1 MTRYFATCAHGLEET
16 LADELRGENIRARNI
31 KPGSSG
37 VHFSGRMETGYRANL
52 WLRSAI
58 RVLAEL
64 GRAPVQGPDDL
75 YEWARSLT
83 WEDFMSVDQTLSVDA
98 RTWDSTIKHS
108 RYAALRVKD
117 ALCDRF
123 RELKGRRPDVDPV
136 AADLPLSLYI
146 FKNQATMY
154 RDLSGQTLHKRGYR
168 KAMHRSSLNESL
180 AAGMVLLS
188 GWNRTSDLVDP
199 MCGSG
204 TIAIEAAL
212 IAMNRA
218 PGLLRKIA
226 FPFERWPGFNRK
238 LWGEL
243 RTEARDRALGEP
255 PCRIM
260 AGDHHAGA
268 ISLAHQDVSRARV
281 DTMISITA
289 ADVEQYA
296 PPATPAVVLTNPPWG
311 ERLVEEAEA
320 SWRKL
325 GRFLKNRCG
334 GASAW
339 VLSGNPELTRFLGLK
354 ASRRHPLRIG
364 QHDCRMIRYDIR
376 KRDGDAG

>member
-16 LADELRGENIRARNI
+16 LAEELRGENIRARNI

-37 VHFSGRMETGYRANL
+37 VYFSGRLETGYRANL

-64 GRAPVQGPDDL
+64 GRAPVSGPDEL
-75 YEWARSLT
+75 YEWAHGIT
-83 WEDFMSVDQTLSVDA
+83 WENFMSVDQTMSVDA
-98 RTWDSTIKHS
+98 RTWDSSIKHS

-123 RELKGRRPDVDPV
+123 REQKGRRPNVDPV
-136 AADLPLSLYI
+136 AADLPLFLYI
-146 FKNQATMY
+146 FKNRATMY

-168 KAMHRSSLNESL
+168 KAMHRSSLNECL

-188 GWNRTSDLVDP
+188 GWDRTSDLADP

-204 TIAIEAAL
+204 AIAIEAAL

-218 PGLLRKIA
+218 PGLLRKQA
-226 FPFERWPGFNRK
+226 FPFECWPGFNRK

-243 RTEARDRALGEP
+243 RTEARDRARREL

-260 AGDHHAGA
+260 ASDHHTGA
-268 ISLAHQDVSRARV
+268 IALARQDVSRARL
-281 DTMISITA
+281 DDMISVEV
-289 ADVEQYA
+289 ADVEKVI
-296 PPATPAVVLTNPPWG
+296 PPVTPAIVITNPPWG
-311 ERLVEEAEA
+311 ERLAEEAEE

-325 GRFLKNRCG
+325 GRFLKSQCT

-339 VLSGNPELTRFLGLK
+339 LLSGNPELTRFLGLK
-354 ASRRHPLRIG
+354 AACRHPLRIG
-364 QHDCRMIRYDIR
+364 QIDCSLIRYDIR
-376 KRDGDAG
+376 KRIERAG